1 MKNITD
7 DFVTFMKEYG
17 VIGLAIGVVIGNA
30 TKDLVNS
37 VVKGLIMPLVG
48 IFLPGGNWQEV
59 TVQIFTAEIR
69 VGELLNAVLDFVI
82 IAFLVYLFIRFILK
96 KDEVETV

>member
-1 MKNITD
+1 MKSITG

-37 VVKGLIMPLVG
+37 VVKGLIMPIVG
-48 IFLPGGNWQEV
+48 IFLPGGNWQEA
-59 TVQIFTAEIR
+59 TVQLFTAEIM

-82 IAFLVYLFIRFILK
+82 IAFIVYLFIKYILR
-96 KDEVETV
+96 KDEVKKV

>member
-48 IFLPGGNWQEV
+48 IFLPGGNWQEA